1 MIPESYAAIICC
13 VLAEDFNQICDIY
26 YENLRSFASGS
37 KERKEAV
44 IEYARRL
51 ILIYENLTTEVAD
64 QKIFQKIIREVSFI
78 AIEEHEK
85 VLAHQLLTS
94 YASNSQ
100 KALDYLV
107 NSTKELNK
115 YKTAIKYK
123 TTVLP
128 IMQIKKQEKKGAAKQ
143 NEQAKQPQKPK
154 AKIFEKE
161 E

>member
-1 MIPESYAAIICC
+1 M
-13 VLAEDFNQICDIY
+13 V
-26 YENLRSFASGS
+26 
-37 KERKEAV
+37 
-44 IEYARRL
+44 
-51 ILIYENLTTEVAD
+51 LIYENLTIEVAD

-94 YASNSQ
+94 YANNSH

-115 YKTAIKYK
+115 YKATIKYK

-128 IMQIKKQEKKGAAKQ
+128 IMQIKKQEKKGAAKG
-143 NEQAKQPQKPK
+143 NEQVKQPQKPK
-154 AKIFEKE
+154 VKIFEKE